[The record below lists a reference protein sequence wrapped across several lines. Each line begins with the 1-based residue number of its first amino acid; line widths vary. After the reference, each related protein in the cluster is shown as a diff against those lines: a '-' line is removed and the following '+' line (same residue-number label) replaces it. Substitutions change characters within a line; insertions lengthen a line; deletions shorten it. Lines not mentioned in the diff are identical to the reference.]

1 MEFFLTSEDDDDRPI
16 FITGNFNKW
25 NPKDSKFRLEKV
37 DDKNYHINIPDE
49 LLNDEIE
56 YKFTK
61 GGWENVEI
69 DKYNNIT
76 PNRKTKKENNKRVDC
91 SSRYRCF
98 KNRSFGDNIKCKKIC

>member
-56 YKFTK
+56 YSLQKAVGKMSNLINTTISLRTEK
-61 GGWENVEI
+61 Q
-69 DKYNNIT
+69 
-76 PNRKTKKENNKRVDC
+76 RKRTRKH
-91 SSRYRCF
+91 
-98 KNRSFGDNIKCKKIC
+98 KIL